1 MKRHLST
8 LLLVIMML
16 VPWSLIHA
24 QGKQY
29 LLNETFDDVVSG
41 LPLNWS
47 NNLGTMTNL
56 TNAWTL
62 YNEGYEGKGMRFN
75 SYNSPTGEISV
86 LMTSEFTPTE
96 DQLLRF
102 KFKNPR
108 GGNFSVY
115 VVTDGVTYNDV
126 NNRLAEELTANDW
139 VEMKYALNEY
149 TNKTIRI
156 AFVSVSNA
164 GVYGG
169 DAYHYLDDVVVEDLL
184 TCAQPINI
192 SISSLAQDSV
202 TINWG
207 LTSYGE
213 LPSQYHLIV
222 KKVDGTT
229 IVDNDTLVVTGQ
241 STTITNLESRTTY
254 ALSLQADCRDANK
267 GYSLQ
272 SDIFYFTT
280 LSEKQVLPYINDFD
294 DEKGVLPEGW
304 IASTTTS
311 NIVELQ
317 NDVVYGEEGLAV
329 HLQTTPKKEAYII
342 SPQLDHNAA
351 DLEIELALRGTKGTI
366 YIVGL
371 IADPA
376 DFSTFEPFIEDTIV
390 SETSEWVN
398 FRVNTE
404 STMLYAD
411 TTGVSFMVYIP
422 ASNYADVYVDN
433 VDIHAIPTCLRPE
446 RLRVSDIIGNG
457 CVVDWLQ
464 YDATVN
470 NFQIKFTPT
479 ASSVASGAEEVI
491 VNNVTTHPYRVE
503 NLLQPTTEYEVR
515 VRAICAAGDS
525 SSWSFPETFE
535 TPCGV
540 LLEPKFFE
548 GFEGVDFPPTCWTF
562 NQIELGKSNAMG
574 QQDYGDTLWQKQ
586 FDYYIYE
593 GNASL
598 YVPGNQYPGTKTI
611 VATQALN
618 IDAANKYDFSFMYY
632 RLPSNTY
639 EAKMNIYVNTR
650 PNLSGA
656 TLIGS
661 LTPGAGYPNELNGL
675 NWYPYSFNIP
685 LAGELYI
692 VMEFYSDGNG
702 TMRIDNFE
710 VKLAEECRRPLNI
723 TAIEPTTTTA
733 GIKWDAVE
741 GCSNYEVFYE
751 LSKDGSAFKIDTINV
766 TDTNFIFEG
775 LDYATTYTTK
785 GYVISKCGENE
796 VSDTTKFSFEFVTEC
811 IVINEFPYKE
821 DFESLTYNKPIPVCW
836 LKTQTGADGAQT
848 WQYMP
853 TGSYYVGTGNFAIK
867 TGNTTAGSR
876 HQLITPQFDLEQ
888 GKTYQVGFSMQR
900 GSDAYS
906 NTSENLDGLKVWISS
921 TTDVTQG
928 KELIFVP
935 VDYLKDPI
943 EPTSYQFYDY
953 VADVPAEY
961 FGAQYFIFEAII
973 VKNQSVAIDNVVV
986 REKPEC
992 DIIRRFSVENIS
1004 SRNVDIVIPA
1014 IENVTDFEI
1023 SYGITGFKPE
1033 NGTIVKGSGSPFT
1046 LTGLLDNTAY
1056 EVYLRRDCGNGK
1068 LSEWT
1073 TFNRSFKTL
1082 CDPVVVDEDNE
1093 FVEGF
1098 EWVDAG
1104 YEIAECYLQ
1113 DETYYTWKGSTGQSN
1128 TSGVVINPIEGEK
1141 MAYLPYGGQT
1151 WMYRPFN
1158 LKAGLNYEMS
1168 AYVVVDARAD
1178 ATFFRFYAGSAA
1190 KADSM
1195 TIKILPQ
1202 TLAPVGEWTRLKGYF
1217 NVPKDGT
1224 YFIGIKGE
1232 DIYSWKTNI
1241 FGLDNVRLRVVDCAP
1256 PTDVMVMGLTNNS
1269 AQLAV
1274 VSNSE
1279 EFELKVSN
1287 IDFDP
1292 NLDRNIIYQ
1301 TTSKEPIFNI
1311 SGLMANRDYY
1321 YSFRSLCNGKPSEW
1335 IQPQSFHTKCNSF
1348 ALPYEDEFDD
1358 ATGEN
1363 LNCWSLIGSNV
1374 SMTRYTSTKYSGLA
1388 SLQIKNGLL
1397 VSPALDIE
1405 SIKDV
1410 VVEGYVGASS
1420 VTDPTM
1426 IIGVMLDPEDETTFQ
1441 PLRTFKFVAQY
1452 NVWAN
1457 FTAFFNELELDE
1469 YEEFAGAKHIAFKF
1483 SDCGS
1488 YGYFLLDKLSI
1499 SEAPICRKPTQVN
1512 VDSIS
1517 DNSITLSWIANGSE
1531 SQWNIKAVNGF
1542 DTIVSIVDTN
1552 PATINGLNPTEKYSV
1567 YLSAL
1572 CSDSEISEEV
1582 FVGDIQTACGAL
1594 QPVYTENFVVG
1605 DRYNPV
1611 LPSCWEMGECV
1622 PSTAANN
1629 KWHLKCT
1636 PGDYSTM
1643 DFFLLY
1649 DSYAGSA
1656 GNIWY
1661 LQGNTAGNTAII
1673 QSPIFNLKG
1682 TLGAI
1687 LSVDIQNV
1695 AADSLSILLSKDGGE
1710 TYDVVL
1716 GAGYKNYSTLTTV
1729 TFDLSEY
1736 AGEEIRIGFKAKSS
1750 GSISDAGCHIIV
1762 DNFKMKMIE
1771 ACMPPSS
1778 LQAQTIGATSVTIA
1792 AQDAVTEHNAW
1803 EYVIGTAGF
1812 NYKVATPIGVT
1823 SKIFTIDNLNP
1834 YTQYDV
1840 YVRTNCGEGSFGS
1853 WCGPLTFKTTCADTI
1868 PVPYYEGYE
1877 DITSIWESCGDF
1889 VAASDS
1895 LAKYLNTSTYSA
1907 SVGTKSLQMQTNV
1920 IGQDMIYILPK
1931 FNEPVNK
1938 LKISFDYKTA
1948 SGATNAESLVLGVI
1962 DDDLDEASFQEL
1974 MCMPQTMNAF
1984 KHAEVEIG
1992 SFAIDYPQYVRLAL
2006 KVGPISQQYKAVY
2019 VDELYVDYGPE
2030 CPNLGEYGLVSVAGD
2045 SAIIAVQHVTE
2056 NVEVAW
2062 GLAGL
2067 APDDCTRFISSL
2079 DTIVIKGLSDAT
2091 SYYVYLRS
2099 TDGTNTRE
2107 WTAPILFSTAC
2118 DVVDMPKG
2126 FVYVEDF
2133 DDYEHLALPF
2143 PACIR
2148 RLLTYSDAG
2157 VEYPILSKNVITDAP
2172 RSLFFYGA
2180 NTIALP
2186 EFSERGEIL
2195 QVTMQ
2200 IKGAGN
2206 FEVGLQENLENSETF
2221 KKAVTVLAGSKT
2233 QEICI
2238 DFTKYEGITGKNI
2251 VFRTGSDCG
2260 GISIDT
2266 VVVEWAPTCYEPR
2279 FLKVDNLLDT
2289 TVTISWKQAPDVTK
2303 FAYVLQSATDTIKGE
2318 ILNDTIVF
2326 NGLKPLTKYEFL
2338 VAGYCGESVEVSTE
2352 WSNVVFTTFAALP
2365 ELPYSTG
2372 FEDPE
2377 ENKYWIFENG
2387 KQLNTLIFG
2396 KDERGVKTDST
2407 ALYVTNNGVDYGY
2420 SSKKSQVAVYAYRT
2434 LRLEAGEYLVSYDWK
2449 SVGNYQ
2455 NNWGTDYYYDFARV
2469 FLAPGSQDFTAGY
2482 SLTGN
2487 QYSSTSDGATLPNG
2501 FIALDGGKGKADY
2514 VDSAIYAKWEHEDR
2528 IVRVA
2533 EGGVYNLVVYW
2544 TNYAYYAGCDSLPF
2558 TIDNFYIERMSCET
2572 VQDMEVVYL
2581 TDDSVNV
2588 TFNSVNETL
2597 DVVYNL
2603 ATDEKMTNIVRQ
2615 GLIESNQLGFANLDS
2630 DTEYYL
2636 FVKAKCDRVESG
2648 WNYINFRTYC
2658 DAIDVRD
2665 TAYVES
2671 FETYNDKVAIESCW
2685 EENSSWES
2693 THAGWKSNAIETSL
2707 GRHPRT
2713 GKLAMTLEGGQH
2725 VTINRPF
2732 KVKVGKRYE
2741 FATWFVQTLSS
2752 EERNV
2757 VAELYVKK
2765 GTNVTMLKQQSI
2777 TNGEYQQVVGEFV
2790 AEDSVVVLG
2799 IKVNLPAHEGSNAT
2813 YKATILNMDDIT
2825 LHEILVA
2832 SPQEFEVNNVT
2843 SNSATFNWSG
2853 DAVKY
2858 HFQLLSNDVIEIDT
2872 LIGTSTI
2879 DILNINSATYYD
2891 AQVRAVMNIS
2901 ADSVIYSNWAK
2912 LDFLTACGV
2921 VEPTYNEGFEF
2932 TLPGSIPLCWD
2943 NIEASSIREES
2954 NWVVV
2959 KDMDNSYVRALTS
2972 THEGVAKLHTPRIKV
2987 DGDNNMLSFRFR
2999 NNSPEDILKVTITNN
3014 GRKSYD
3020 TEVLMVGMTAIWT
3033 TKYFDLKS
3041 FEGDTIQVA
3050 FEVNSHAV
3058 GTDAYVAIDD
3068 VRVACYSGEKVHSDY
3083 ICMGNNYFGYGFEI
3097 AADKIR
3103 EGVNRFERFVPATTS
3118 EECDI
3123 MEVLELQGLKQI
3135 ETHIYDTICDG
3146 EKCAISGFEE
3156 ETVTGRYYKYFEAKG
3171 GCDSI
3176 VVLHL
3181 NVVEL
3186 RTTIRET
3193 ICEGD
3198 VYEMGGKEY
3207 SISGE
3212 YEYKTINSRGCDSI
3226 VTLILNVLPR
3236 EFDESRIVC
3245 EGVSVTWEDTVLTTS
3260 GTYRK
3265 ELKNY
3270 KGCDSIRI
3278 LNLVVLPAEVV
3289 LDETIC
3295 EGTSYI
3301 FNGKEYTTSGQYIAK
3316 YVNVLGCD
3324 SIVTLNLVV
3333 IPAPRNEFND
3343 YVCEGDGYY
3352 DNGFQIDVITQDT
3365 VVTRTVKS
3373 AGGCDS
3379 IIIVNIEF
3387 VPTIVVDISETIEEG
3402 ETYLFGG
3409 NSLNVSG
3416 EYTHIFTSE
3425 MGCDSVVNLTLQVGT
3440 DLNSIYS
3447 LPLVVAPNPINGG
3460 ATTYVNRTWTIE
3472 EQNGLKVE
3480 VLNSIGQVI
3489 MVEEPTVYP
3498 ISIDGISVSGLYYV
3512 RITDG
3517 TGTIHVGK
3525 LIVK

>member
-222 KKVDGTT
+222 KKDDGTT
-229 IVDNDTLVVTGQ
+229 IVDNDTLVVMGQ

-548 GFEGVDFPPTCWTF
+548 GFEDVDFPPTCWTF

-702 TMRIDNFE
+702 AMRIDNFE

-723 TAIEPTTTTA
+723 TIVEPTTTTA

-867 TGNTTAGSR
+867 TGYTTAGSR

-888 GKTYQVGFSMQR
+888 CKTYQVGFSMQR
-900 GSDAYS
+900 GSDEYS

-986 REKPEC
+986 QEKPEC
-992 DIIRRFSVENIS
+992 DIIRRFSVENIA
-1004 SRNVDIVIPA
+1004 SRNVDIVIPT

-1113 DETYYTWKGSTGQSN
+1113 DKTYYKWKGSTGQSN
-1128 TSGVVINPIEGEK
+1128 TSGVVINPIEGDK

-1168 AYVVVDARAD
+1168 AYVVVDARAE
-1178 ATFFRFYAGSAA
+1178 ATFFRFSAGSAA

-1256 PTDVMVMGLTNNS
+1256 PTDVMVMGITNNS

-1292 NLDRNIIYQ
+1292 NLDKNIIYQ

-1426 IIGVMLDPEDETTFQ
+1426 IIGVMSDPEDETTFQ

-1605 DRYNPV
+1605 NRYNPV

-1656 GNIWY
+1656 GNIWN

-1750 GSISDAGCHIIV
+1750 GSISEAGCHIIV

-1778 LQAQTIGATSVTIA
+1778 LQAQTIGVTSVTIA

-1803 EYVIGTAGF
+1803 EYVIGIAGF

-1974 MCMPQTMNAF
+1974 ICMPQTMNAF

-1992 SFAIDYPQYVRLAL
+1992 SFAIDYPKYVRLAL

-2148 RLLTYSDAG
+2148 RLSTYSDAG

-2206 FEVGLQENLENSETF
+2206 FEVGLQENLENSKTF
-2221 KKAVTVLAGSKT
+2221 KKAVTVSAGSKT

-2455 NNWGTDYYYDFARV
+2455 NNWGRDYYYDFARV

-2588 TFNSVNETL
+2588 TFNNVNETL

-2648 WNYINFRTYC
+2648 WNYTNFRTYC

-2725 VTINRPF
+2725 VAINRPF

-2765 GTNVTMLKQQSI
+2765 GTNVTMLNQQSI

-2901 ADSVIYSNWAK
+2901 ADSVIYSNWTK
-2912 LDFLTACGV
+2912 LNFLTACGV

-3020 TEVLMVGMTAIWT
+3020 TEVLMVGMTTIWT

-3146 EKCAISGFEE
+3146 EKCTISGFEE

-3236 EFDESRIVC
+3236 EFEESRIVC

-3260 GTYRK
+3260 GKYRK

-3278 LNLVVLPAEVV
+3278 FNLTVLPAEVV

-3387 VPTIVVDISETIEEG
+3387 VPTIVVNISETIEEG

-3480 VLNSIGQVI
+3480 VLNSIG
-3489 MVEEPTVYP
+3489 
-3498 ISIDGISVSGLYYV
+3498 
-3512 RITDG
+3512 
-3517 TGTIHVGK
+3517 
-3525 LIVK
+3525 

>member
-1 MKRHLST
+1 
-8 LLLVIMML
+8 
-16 VPWSLIHA
+16 
-24 QGKQY
+24 
-29 LLNETFDDVVSG
+29 
-41 LPLNWS
+41 
-47 NNLGTMTNL
+47 
-56 TNAWTL
+56 
-62 YNEGYEGKGMRFN
+62 
-75 SYNSPTGEISV
+75 
-86 LMTSEFTPTE
+86 
-96 DQLLRF
+96 
-102 KFKNPR
+102 
-108 GGNFSVY
+108 
-115 VVTDGVTYNDV
+115 
-126 NNRLAEELTANDW
+126 
-139 VEMKYALNEY
+139 
-149 TNKTIRI
+149 
-156 AFVSVSNA
+156 
-164 GVYGG
+164 
-169 DAYHYLDDVVVEDLL
+169 
-184 TCAQPINI
+184 
-192 SISSLAQDSV
+192 
-202 TINWG
+202 
-207 LTSYGE
+207 
-213 LPSQYHLIV
+213 
-222 KKVDGTT
+222 
-229 IVDNDTLVVTGQ
+229 
-241 STTITNLESRTTY
+241 
-254 ALSLQADCRDANK
+254 
-267 GYSLQ
+267 
-272 SDIFYFTT
+272 
-280 LSEKQVLPYINDFD
+280 
-294 DEKGVLPEGW
+294 
-304 IASTTTS
+304 
-311 NIVELQ
+311 
-317 NDVVYGEEGLAV
+317 
-329 HLQTTPKKEAYII
+329 
-342 SPQLDHNAA
+342 
-351 DLEIELALRGTKGTI
+351 
-366 YIVGL
+366 
-371 IADPA
+371 
-376 DFSTFEPFIEDTIV
+376 
-390 SETSEWVN
+390 
-398 FRVNTE
+398 
-404 STMLYAD
+404 
-411 TTGVSFMVYIP
+411 
-422 ASNYADVYVDN
+422 
-433 VDIHAIPTCLRPE
+433 
-446 RLRVSDIIGNG
+446 
-457 CVVDWLQ
+457 
-464 YDATVN
+464 
-470 NFQIKFTPT
+470 
-479 ASSVASGAEEVI
+479 
-491 VNNVTTHPYRVE
+491 
-503 NLLQPTTEYEVR
+503 
-515 VRAICAAGDS
+515 
-525 SSWSFPETFE
+525 
-535 TPCGV
+535 
-540 LLEPKFFE
+540 
-548 GFEGVDFPPTCWTF
+548 
-562 NQIELGKSNAMG
+562 
-574 QQDYGDTLWQKQ
+574 
-586 FDYYIYE
+586 
-593 GNASL
+593 
-598 YVPGNQYPGTKTI
+598 
-611 VATQALN
+611 
-618 IDAANKYDFSFMYY
+618 
-632 RLPSNTY
+632 
-639 EAKMNIYVNTR
+639 
-650 PNLSGA
+650 
-656 TLIGS
+656 
-661 LTPGAGYPNELNGL
+661 
-675 NWYPYSFNIP
+675 
-685 LAGELYI
+685 
-692 VMEFYSDGNG
+692 MEFYSDGNG
-702 TMRIDNFE
+702 SMRVDNFE
-710 VKLAEECRRPLNI
+710 VKLAETCRRPLNI
-723 TAIEPTTTTA
+723 TVIEPTTTTA

-751 LSKDGSAFKIDTINV
+751 LSKDGAAFKFETVEVADPK
-766 TDTNFIFEG
+766 FIFEG
-775 LDYATTYTTK
+775 LDFATTYNTK
-785 GYVISKCGENE
+785 GYVVSKCGEKG

-821 DFESLTYNKPIPVCW
+821 DFESLTYSKPVPVCW
-836 LKTQTGADGAQT
+836 SKTQTGADGANT
-848 WQYMP
+848 WQYLR
-853 TGSYYVGTGNFAIK
+853 TGDYYVGTGNCAIQ
-867 TGNTTAGSR
+867 TGSTTAGSR

-906 NTSENLDGLKVWISS
+906 NTSEHLDGLKVWVSS
-921 TTDVTQG
+921 TTDVAQG

-935 VDYLKDPI
+935 VDYLKDPV

-961 FGAQYFIFEAII
+961 FGTQYFIFEAII

-992 DIIRRFSVENIS
+992 DIIRRFSVENVA
-1004 SRNVDIVIPA
+1004 SRTVDVVIPD
-1014 IENVTDFEI
+1014 IEGVTNFEV
-1023 SYGITGFKPE
+1023 SYGITGFTPDK
-1033 NGTIVKGSGSPFT
+1033 GTIVKASSSPFT
-1046 LTGLLDNTAY
+1046 LEGLLDNTQY
-1056 EVYLRRDCGNGK
+1056 EVYLRRDCGDGK
-1068 LSEWT
+1068 VSEWT
-1073 TFNRSFKTL
+1073 SFNRAFKTL
-1082 CDPVVVDEDNE
+1082 CDPYLVDEENE
-1093 FVEGF
+1093 FFEGF
-1098 EWVDAG
+1098 EWTDAG

-1113 DETYYTWKGSTGQSN
+1113 DDTYYKWKGSVGETSN
-1128 TSGVVINPIEGEK
+1128 TGLVISPIEGEK

-1151 WMYRPFN
+1151 WIYRPFQ

-1168 AYVVVDARAD
+1168 AYTVVDARAE

-1190 KADSM
+1190 VADSM

-1202 TLAPVGEWTRLKGYF
+1202 TLAPIGEWTRLTGYF
-1217 NVPKDGT
+1217 NVPKDGV
-1224 YFIGIKGE
+1224 YFIGIRGE
-1232 DIYSWKTNI
+1232 DINSWKTRI
-1241 FGLDNVRLRVVDCAP
+1241 FGLDNITLRVIDCPP
-1256 PTDVMVMGLTNNS
+1256 PTEVMVMSLTQNS

-1274 VSNSE
+1274 VSNAE

-1287 IDFDP
+1287 VDFDP
-1292 NLDRNIIYQ
+1292 NLNDNIIH
-1301 TTSKEPIFNI
+1301 TARSTEPIFTVSN
-1311 SGLMANRDYY
+1311 LMANRDYY
-1321 YSFRSLCNGKPSEW
+1321 YSFRSLCDGKASDW
-1335 IQPQSFHTKCNSF
+1335 AQPQSFHTKCNSF
-1348 ALPYEDEFDD
+1348 PLPYYEEFDD
-1358 ATGEN
+1358 ATLDN
-1363 LNCWSLIGSNV
+1363 LNCWTLLGDKA
-1374 SMTRYTSTKYSGLA
+1374 SMARYTSTKYSGLA
-1388 SLQIKNGLL
+1388 SQQIKNGVL
-1397 VSPALDIE
+1397 VSPAIDFDE
-1405 SIKDV
+1405 IKNVMVD
-1410 VVEGYVGASS
+1410 GWVGASS
-1420 VTDPTM
+1420 VTNPTM
-1426 IIGVMLDPEDETTFQ
+1426 IVGVMSDPEDETTFQ
-1441 PLRTFKFVAQY
+1441 PIRTFKFEAAY
-1452 NVWAN
+1452 NKWFN

-1649 DSYAGSA
+1649 DSYASSA
-1656 GNIWY
+1656 GNIWS

-1792 AQDAVTEHNAW
+1792 AQDAVAEHSAW
-1803 EYVIGTAGF
+1803 QYVVGETGF
-1812 NYKVATPIGVT
+1812 NYKVATAVDVDA
-1823 SKIFTIDNLNP
+1823 KIFTINGLKP
-1834 YTQYDV
+1834 YTTYDV
-1840 YVRTNCGEGSFGS
+1840 YVRTNCGTDGVGS
-1853 WCGPLTFKTTCADTI
+1853 WCGPLTFKTTCDDTMPI
-1868 PVPYYEGYE
+1868 PYYEGYE
-1877 DITSIWESCGDF
+1877 DITTIWETCGDF

-1895 LAKYLNTSTYSA
+1895 LFNYLNTSTYSA
-1907 SVGTKSLQMQTNV
+1907 SSGTKSVAMQTNV
-1920 IGQDMIYILPK
+1920 VGQDMIYILPK
-1931 FNEPVNK
+1931 FTEPVNK
-1938 LKISFDYKTA
+1938 LKLSFDYKTA
-1948 SGATNAESLVLGVI
+1948 NSATDAEALVLGI
-1962 DDDLDEASFQEL
+1962 INDDLDETSFVEL
-1974 MCMPQTMNAF
+1974 VRLPHTMNAYQ
-1984 KHAEVEIG
+1984 HADIELG
-1992 SFAIDYPQYVRLAL
+1992 GYAIDYPQYVRLAF
-2006 KVGPISQQYKAVY
+2006 KVGPVSQAYKAVY
-2019 VDELYVDYGPE
+2019 IDELRVEEGPI
-2030 CPNLGEYGLVSVAGD
+2030 CPSLGAYSLVSVVED
-2045 SAIIAVQHVTE
+2045 SAIIAVEHVTE
-2056 NVEVAW
+2056 NIEVAW
-2062 GLAGL
+2062 GFAGL
-2067 APDDCTRFISSL
+2067 EPDECTKFTTSL
-2079 DTIVIKGLSDAT
+2079 DTFALTGLSKAT

-2099 TDGTNTRE
+2099 TDGTNVRE
-2107 WTAPILFSTAC
+2107 WTEPILFSTAC
-2118 DVVDMPKG
+2118 DVVDMPQG
-2126 FVYVEDF
+2126 FTYVENF
-2133 DDYEHLALPF
+2133 DEYEHLELPF

-2148 RLLTYSDAG
+2148 RMTTYSDAG
-2157 VEYPILSKNVITDAP
+2157 VEYPVLSTNVITNAT
-2172 RSLFFYGA
+2172 RSLFLYGP

-2195 QVTMQ
+2195 QVSMQ
-2200 IKGAGN
+2200 MKGVGN
-2206 FEVGLQENLENSETF
+2206 LEIGLQEDLFDNATF
-2221 KKAVTVLAGSKT
+2221 QNAVTISAGLKT
-2233 QEICI
+2233 SAICV
-2238 DFTKYEGITGKNI
+2238 DFTRYEGLTGKNI

-2260 GISIDT
+2260 GIWIDT
-2266 VVVEWAPTCYEPR
+2266 LTVEWAPTCYEPR
-2279 FLKVDNLLDT
+2279 FVKVDNLLDT

-2303 FAYVLQSATDTIKGE
+2303 FAYVLQSATDTITGS
-2318 ILNDTIVF
+2318 ITNNSIVL

-2338 VAGYCGESVEVSTE
+2338 VAGYCGESDEVSTE
-2352 WSNVVFTTFAALP
+2352 WTRETFTTFAALP
-2365 ELPYSTG
+2365 TLPYSTG

-2377 ENKYWIFENG
+2377 ENQYWIFENG

-2420 SSKKSQVAVYAYRT
+2420 ASNQSQVAVYAYRT
-2434 LRLEAGEYLVSYDWK
+2434 LRLEAGEYLVTYDWK
-2449 SVGNYQ
+2449 CVGDYQ
-2455 NNWGTDYYYDFARV
+2455 NRWGSDYYYDFGRV
-2469 FLAPGSQDFTAGY
+2469 FLAPGSHKFTAGQ

-2487 QYSSTSDGATLPNG
+2487 QYSSTSDGTSLPSG

-2514 VDSAIYAKWEHEDR
+2514 VDSAIYATWEHEDR

-2588 TFNSVNETL
+2588 TFNNVNETL
-2597 DVVYNL
+2597 DIVYNL

-2648 WNYINFRTYC
+2648 WSSINFTTYC
-2658 DAIDVRD
+2658 DAIDVRNK
-2665 TAYVES
+2665 AYFES
-2671 FETYNDKVAIESCW
+2671 FETYNDQVVIEECW
-2685 EENSSWES
+2685 SQENSWQSS
-2693 THAGWKSNAIETSL
+2693 AAGWKSNAIETSL
-2707 GRHPRT
+2707 GRHPHT
-2713 GKLAMTLEGGQH
+2713 GKLAMVMEGAQ
-2725 VTINRPF
+2725 TTSISRPF
-2732 KVKVGKRYE
+2732 KVNVGKRYE
-2741 FATWFVQTLSS
+2741 LGAWFVQTLSN

-2757 VAELYVKK
+2757 VVELFVRN
-2765 GTNVTMLKQQSI
+2765 GNDIVTLGSKSI
-2777 TNGEYQQVVGEFV
+2777 TNGEYQQAIGEFV

-2799 IKVNLPAHEGSNAT
+2799 VKATIASYEGPNYLYT
-2813 YKATILNMDDIT
+2813 TTILNMDDIT

-2832 SPQEFEVNNVT
+2832 SPKGFEVNNIT
-2843 SNSATFNWSG
+2843 AKSANFSWTG
-2853 DAVKY
+2853 DAAKY
-2858 HFQLLSNDVIEIDT
+2858 HFQLLTNDVVVVDSIVEQST
-2872 LIGTSTI
+2872 LLLEG
-2879 DILNINSATYYD
+2879 LNSATYYD
-2891 AQVRAVMNIS
+2891 AQVRATMDITT
-2901 ADSVIYSNWAK
+2901 DSVVYSNWAK

-2959 KDMDNSYVRALTS
+2959 KDLDNSYVRALTS

-3020 TEVLMVGMTAIWT
+3020 TEVLMVGMTTIWT

-3181 NVVEL
+3181 KVVEL

-3236 EFDESRIVC
+3236 EFEENRIVC